1 MLLVNGCLNMM
12 INLIAE
18 IKAMDDDEWIPALV
32 EAGLYKMANT
42 LIAVRCSHEVLPF
55 DMRELHSQM
64 SRVRN
69 PVE

>member
-1 MLLVNGCLNMM
+1 MLLVNGCLNMT

-18 IKAMDDDEWIPALV
+18 IKDMDDDEWIPALV

-42 LIAVRCSHEVLPF
+42 LIAVRCGHAVTEADV
-55 DMRELHSQM
+55 RELHSQM